1 MIGYIKCEYIKI
13 RRKYYWLY
21 VILFALANAYVSSS
35 LAAYMN
41 SRQENIDN
49 VAKVS
54 LGQLAYTLNSNNFY
68 MFGLPFLMTIFL
80 AMYFHM
86 ESEND
91 GWKLAKTSGGNIR
104 KMIYAK
110 LIIVFIFLL
119 YVYCCQ
125 LIVTFAYEM
134 YYQIPILSVS
144 AIASMAV
151 SILGAMLNCIFL
163 FLFFMLVDSVVI
175 NIVIGIFALI
185 LNTIVIQTHYWKYIF
200 TTYYYNVYSVTFRNQ
215 IEIFFVCAAGVFV
228 VVLVLGNLA
237 KARIR

>member
-49 VAKVS
+49 AAKVS

-134 YYQIPILSVS
+134 Y
-144 AIASMAV
+144 
-151 SILGAMLNCIFL
+151 
-163 FLFFMLVDSVVI
+163 
-175 NIVIGIFALI
+175 
-185 LNTIVIQTHYWKYIF
+185 
-200 TTYYYNVYSVTFRNQ
+200 
-215 IEIFFVCAAGVFV
+215 
-228 VVLVLGNLA
+228 
-237 KARIR
+237 